1 MALKST
7 ALIAGYRGREVLHSV
22 SLELEPGQLVCLL
35 GPNGSGK
42 STLVRA
48 LCGILPLASGTVA
61 VDGAEFSQLSTSER
75 VRKIGFMPQEV
86 SPGFSFSV
94 REAVALG
101 VRCAA
106 QNLGDGAGPTTSAP
120 PSWLGRRN
128 HDDSEAAIQ
137 RALQSVH
144 AEDLIDRQLDHLSG
158 GERRRVLLAS
168 VLAQQPKYLL
178 LDEPTAMLDLEHQV
192 ALFEKLAQLRQE
204 QSLGI
209 LVVTHDI
216 NLAARWADQILLL
229 KEGNI
234 VAAGPASEVICQ
246 QHLESTFG
254 PHFELVELRNGQTAV
269 VPK

>member
-48 LCGILPLASGTVA
+48 LCGILPHASGTVA
-61 VDGAEFSQLSTSER
+61 VDGAHFSQLSTSER

-106 QNLGDGAGPTTSAP
+106 QDLRSGSNSTAQ
-120 PSWLGRRN
+120 PSWLGGRHN
-128 HDDSEAAIQ
+128 DDSEAAIQ

-168 VLAQQPKYLL
+168 VLAQEPKYLL

-192 ALFEKLAQLRQE
+192 TLFEKLAQLRQE